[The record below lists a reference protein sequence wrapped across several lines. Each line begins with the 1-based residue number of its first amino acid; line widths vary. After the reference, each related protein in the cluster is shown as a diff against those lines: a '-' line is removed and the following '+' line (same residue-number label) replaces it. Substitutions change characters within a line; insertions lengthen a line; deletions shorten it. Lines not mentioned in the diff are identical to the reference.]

1 MHSKDQYVKV
11 MRAKL
16 DEWKA
21 EVDLLSAKGKVVA
34 AGLRADY
41 AEQLELLAHKQSVAR
56 QRFEELEKS
65 GAGAWEDLTSGLE

>member
-41 AEQLELLAHKQSVAR
+41 AEQL
-56 QRFEELEKS
+56 
-65 GAGAWEDLTSGLE
+65 